1 MAPLDRRKEVEQLDL
16 KVTSKEE
23 KKDEEVTGDPRG
35 WSRVS
40 GVGEVVYPRT
50 QEKGGERLVRG
61 RTPHAGDMLSFRGRH
76 AGVHSCLKLQRDMSW
91 KLLSGD
97 CQWINDPC

>member
-1 MAPLDRRKEVEQLDL
+1 MAASLGLARPPQAQGRGTGRESGNGWVAPLDRRKEVEQLDL

-40 GVGEVVYPRT
+40 GVGEVVP
-50 QEKGGERLVRG
+50 ENSGEGG
-61 RTPHAGDMLSFRGRH
+61 
-76 AGVHSCLKLQRDMSW
+76 
-91 KLLSGD
+91 
-97 CQWINDPC
+97 